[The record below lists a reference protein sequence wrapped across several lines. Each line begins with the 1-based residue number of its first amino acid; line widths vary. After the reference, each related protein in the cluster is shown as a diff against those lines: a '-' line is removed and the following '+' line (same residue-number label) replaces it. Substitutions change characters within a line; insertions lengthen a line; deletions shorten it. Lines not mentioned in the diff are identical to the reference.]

1 MVQRERPKWL
11 IFGATSAIGRGV
23 RARLEAAGA
32 DCTCV
37 TRDSRA
43 ARADD
48 AGARWITGSLPG
60 LSIDVACTVI
70 ASLGPLDAFATW
82 LEHASLAGVQRV
94 IALSSTSVHAKR
106 DSPELAERALAAT
119 LADAEAR
126 LAARCAHAGVAWT
139 ILRPTLVYGGAD
151 DASLTRIARI
161 ARRYGA
167 FLLPAGA
174 TGLRAPVHADDVAA
188 AVVAAVAA
196 PAAGNRA
203 YDLAGGE
210 ALPYREMIARVL
222 AALPS
227 RPRLLIAPDFIAMPV
242 LRLGA
247 RLAGASPQLVARMRE
262 DLVFDAGPARAD
274 FGHAPRRFV
283 PDAAMFGA

>member
-1 MVQRERPKWL
+1 MVGDGTGLGLP
-11 IFGATSAIGRGV
+11 
-23 RARLEAAGA
+23 
-32 DCTCV
+32 TC
-37 TRDSRA
+37 
-43 ARADD
+43 
-48 AGARWITGSLPG
+48 
-60 LSIDVACTVI
+60 
-70 ASLGPLDAFATW
+70 
-82 LEHASLAGVQRV
+82 E
-94 IALSSTSVHAKR
+94 
-106 DSPELAERALAAT
+106 
-119 LADAEAR
+119 
-126 LAARCAHAGVAWT
+126 
-139 ILRPTLVYGGAD
+139 
-151 DASLTRIARI
+151 RI

-188 AVVAAVAA
+188 AVVAAVEA
-196 PAAGNRA
+196 PAAQDRA
-203 YDLAGGE
+203 YDLGGGE

-274 FGHAPRRFV
+274 FGHAPRRFA